1 MAVRIKLKRFGRRHQ
16 PHYRLTAVDRR
27 RSGNSRVLEELGLY
41 SPITR
46 QEDKQVVLKRERI
59 EYWLSVGAQP
69 TETVRRILEKQGL
82 AREEKAAKPP
92 RRNAGKTVAAKP
104 GASKA
109 GTPKAR

>member
-16 PHYRLTAVDRR
+16 PHFRLTAVDRR
-27 RSGNSRVLEELGLY
+27 RSGNSRVLEELGSY

-46 QEDKQVVLKRERI
+46 QEDKQVSLNRERI

-82 AREEKAAKPP
+82 TRAK
-92 RRNAGKTVAAKP
+92 
-104 GASKA
+104 
-109 GTPKAR
+109 

>member
-41 SPITR
+41 SPINR
-46 QEDKQVVLKRERI
+46 KEDQQVVLKRERI

-82 AREEKAAKPP
+82 ARAK
-92 RRNAGKTVAAKP
+92 
-104 GASKA
+104 
-109 GTPKAR
+109 